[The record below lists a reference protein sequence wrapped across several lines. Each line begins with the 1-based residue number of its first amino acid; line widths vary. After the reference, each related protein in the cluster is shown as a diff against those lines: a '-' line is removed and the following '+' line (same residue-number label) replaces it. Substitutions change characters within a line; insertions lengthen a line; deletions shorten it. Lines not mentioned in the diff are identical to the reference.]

1 MPGALADPALLTR
14 LDLKPG
20 DRITLA
26 GHPLILRGTIT
37 SEPDKIA
44 GGIGFGPRL
53 IVSQEALRGTG
64 LVQPGSLSRWSYRV
78 QLLPGADLDAVEAQV
93 RAAVPEAGWQ
103 VRSRSNADPRFAQS
117 IERFTQFLTLVGLT
131 ALIVGGV
138 GVANAVHA
146 FVERKR
152 GSIATLKSIGAPGA
166 TVVACT

>member
-1 MPGALADPALLTR
+1 M
-14 LDLKPG
+14 
-20 DRITLA
+20 
-26 GHPLILRGTIT
+26 LRGTIL

-53 IVSQEALRGTG
+53 IVSQAALRGTG

-78 QLLPGADLDAVEAQV
+78 QLPPGTALDPVEARV
-93 RAAVPEAGWQ
+93 RQAAPEAGWQ
-103 VRSRSNADPRFAQS
+103 VRSRANADPRFAQS

-146 FVERKR
+146 FVERKS
-152 GSIATLKSIGAPGA
+152 GSIATLKSIGAPGS
-166 TVVACT
+166 TVVGLYLTQVMLIAASAR